1 MKFQKEELCAYIKE
15 TIGHFQYMMFL
26 AQIIVFTYHKSL
38 INNNF
43 GLDNKD
49 YIVGGAF
56 YLSLSVEQNSNR

>member
-43 GLDNKD
+43 GLDNKK
-49 YIVGGAF
+49 
-56 YLSLSVEQNSNR
+56 